1 MSRKTP
7 TPRKPLIAPL
17 EPAHGHRQVTLLRR
31 LEGDELRDRIRLAE
45 PWLAQA
51 IEKRQRLDERLQA
64 GAKTLR
70 RAVEAWTSAI
80 AAVQVALDEARAR
93 LAAVEV
99 QQPTEAAASSPEV
112 PADQPEVTV
121 AKRPSGLDAAALVL
135 REAKSPMSAPE
146 LVAAMLE
153 RGLWRTGGKTPAATI
168 YAAMIRE
175 IKAKGSDARFTKVE
189 RGRFTTR

>member
-31 LEGDELRDRIRLAE
+31 LDGDELRDRIQLVE

-70 RAVEAWTSAI
+70 RAVESWTSAI
-80 AAVQVALDEARAR
+80 AAVQVALDEARTR
-93 LAAVEV
+93 LAAEA
-99 QQPTEAAASSPEV
+99 QQPTEAAASNPEI
-112 PADQPEVTV
+112 PADQTEVTV

-135 REAKSPMSAPE
+135 REAKAPMSAPE

-153 RGLWRTGGKTPAATI
+153 RGLWRTAGKTPAATI

-175 IKAKGSDARFTKVE
+175 ITAKGSDARFTKVE
-189 RGRFTTR
+189 RGRFTAR

>member
-31 LEGDELRDRIRLAE
+31 LDGDELRDRIQLAE

-70 RAVEAWTSAI
+70 RAVESWTSAI

-93 LAAVEV
+93 LAAEV
-99 QQPTEAAASSPEV
+99 QQPTEAAAS
-112 PADQPEVTV
+112 ADQPEVTV

-135 REAKSPMSAPE
+135 REAKAPMSAPE

-175 IKAKGSDARFTKVE
+175 ITAKGSEARFTKVE
-189 RGRFTTR
+189 RGRFTAR